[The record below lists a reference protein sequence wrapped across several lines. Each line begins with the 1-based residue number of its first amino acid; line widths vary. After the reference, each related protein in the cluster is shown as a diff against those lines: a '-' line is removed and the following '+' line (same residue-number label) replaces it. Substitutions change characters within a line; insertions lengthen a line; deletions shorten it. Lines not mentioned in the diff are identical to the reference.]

1 MNAGQVVLLRPLP
14 PFADWPFCSPAY
26 TGAHTGVP
34 DVLRA
39 KLLIMELTFLD
50 DDVTVEEARE
60 KGHMHIAD
68 FVANAHRFQVGSGW
82 C

>member
-1 MNAGQVVLLRPLP
+1 
-14 PFADWPFCSPAY
+14 
-26 TGAHTGVP
+26 
-34 DVLRA
+34 
-39 KLLIMELTFLD
+39 MELTFLD